1 MTKKK
6 TELPEYQAFDAKD
19 RTKIIRIRR
28 TNGTNHAPANT
39 YLLDVVSDGGKNQE
53 IAIIYSFMVVKIRG
67 RNLHH
72 LQLAIEKRECDFIQ
86 NYDAEIFAPPE
97 PDEAIIDD
105 IEVVTREDI

>member
-28 TNGTNHAPANT
+28 TNGTHHAPANT

-67 RNLHH
+67 RNLHR
-72 LQLAIEKRECDFIQ
+72 LQLVIEKRECDFIQ
-86 NYDAEIFAPPE
+86 NYDPLVFAPPE
-97 PDEAIIDD
+97 PDEAVIYD
-105 IEVVTREDI
+105 IEVIVKVC